1 MICPRWLTC
10 EIGQTRFSPQLS
22 EWKCKHFQV
31 TQSQKLVFRFPRC
44 CWKLARWNIPPIPS
58 SVAPGTLKTES
69 MKARN
74 WTIQL
79 TDDQELREDKALC
92 TKGYD
97 FFFFTLLFGQ
107 NFKVASIS
115 IMQKKLLSTLDA
127 DSSVVSILFHLQNG
141 SGIHVFNVILAK
153 EC

>member
-97 FFFFTLLFGQ
+97 FFFLLELIIWAEFQ
-107 NFKVASIS
+107 SC
-115 IMQKKLLSTLDA
+115 
-127 DSSVVSILFHLQNG
+127 
-141 SGIHVFNVILAK
+141 FNKHNAK
-153 EC
+153 ETLIYPWCRFICCQHFVPFAKWEWYTCF